1 MSSDRTVS
9 VVLGTLLVVANLY
22 WWRRERTVRE
32 SLAVSRDWEA
42 DGSGDDRQKG
52 ELAAARTAADVLDTR
67 PEALPDRVEAVD
79 EERRE
84 LRRETDRLRERWA
97 RTWWEARSGDPVST
111 DESRVVTVDLP
122 HGGMEDVKAFAKR
135 ALEDDHAIALV
146 TARENGAFAVAIG
159 AALREEFDAS
169 EIATGL
175 AGDGGAGGSE
185 HLAMGGND
193 DGVPE
198 ETVERVRDRIEAAIE
213 DR

>member
-1 MSSDRTVS
+1 MM
-9 VVLGTLLVVANLY
+9 NLY

-42 DGSGDDRQKG
+42 DGSDDDEEKGQK
-52 ELAAARTAADVLDTR
+52 LAAARNAADVLDTR

-84 LRRETDRLRERWA
+84 LRRETDKLRERWA
-97 RTWWEARSGDPVST
+97 RTWWQARSSDPMPT
-111 DESRVVTVDLP
+111 DEPHVVTVDLP
-122 HGGMEDVKAFAKR
+122 RGGMDDVKAFAKR
-135 ALEDDHAIALV
+135 AIEDDHAITLV
-146 TARENGAFAVAIG
+146 TAREQGAFAVAIG
-159 AALREEFDAS
+159 AALREEFDAP

-193 DGVPE
+193 DGLPE
-198 ETVERVRDRIEAAIE
+198 ETVERVRNRIEAAIE
-213 DR
+213 DG